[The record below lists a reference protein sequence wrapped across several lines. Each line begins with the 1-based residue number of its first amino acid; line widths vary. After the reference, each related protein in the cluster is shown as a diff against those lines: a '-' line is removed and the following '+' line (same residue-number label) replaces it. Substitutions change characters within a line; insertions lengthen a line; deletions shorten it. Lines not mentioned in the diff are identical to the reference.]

1 MATGGARQGAGRP
14 GYRLKAEQTFRI
26 DIGEWHKRGYLV
38 GGQSF
43 RWQWSRGG
51 EITGSIVATV
61 LSDSIRLK
69 YSMLGKD
76 ASQTIRTATTPCP
89 YGGSRTWF
97 ECPACHHRA
106 AMLYMRTGRFACR
119 QCQRVSYT
127 SQSGS
132 AHDRANV
139 RYHRL
144 DALIEA
150 GKPKWQRWATFNRL
164 EDRFERVSE
173 QVNRS
178 LMTLVQR
185 LQMGQF
191 LT

>member
-1 MATGGARQGAGRP
+1 MGTGGARIGAGRP
-14 GYRLKAEQTFRI
+14 GYRLKAEQSFRI
-26 DIGEWHKRGYLV
+26 DIRLWRKGGYLSN
-38 GGQSF
+38 GRTF
-43 RWQWSRGG
+43 RWQWSRNG
-51 EITGSIVATV
+51 EITGSIGATV
-61 LSDSIRLK
+61 SSGSIRLS
-69 YSMLGKD
+69 YSMLDRD
-76 ASQTIRTATTPCP
+76 ASQTIGTATTPCH

-97 ECPACHHRA
+97 GCPVCHHRA
-106 AMLYMRTGRFACR
+106 AVLYMRSGRFACR

-144 DALIEA
+144 DALIDA

-178 LMTLVQR
+178 LMTLIQR